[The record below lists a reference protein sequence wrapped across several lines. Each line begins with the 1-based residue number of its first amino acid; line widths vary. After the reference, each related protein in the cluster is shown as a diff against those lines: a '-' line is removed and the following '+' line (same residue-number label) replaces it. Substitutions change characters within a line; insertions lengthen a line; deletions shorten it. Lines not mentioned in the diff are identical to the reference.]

1 MASHPRV
8 RRLAVAALALVLAV
22 GPLPGT
28 ARADN
33 NLIGGIADIVGGALS
48 LPVGILQGTMSGP
61 PILGTLGG
69 AVGGALN
76 TISLTTR
83 GVFRLIGV
91 AIPLAAKI
99 APLIPLFL

>member
-1 MASHPRV
+1 MAF
-8 RRLAVAALALVLAV
+8 VLAV
-22 GPLPGT
+22 GPLAGT

-76 TISLTTR
+76 TITLTTR
-83 GVFRLIGV
+83 GVFRLLGV

>member
-1 MASHPRV
+1 MASRP
-8 RRLAVAALALVLAV
+8 AVAVLAFVLAV

-28 ARADN
+28 AQADN
-33 NLIGGIADIVGGALS
+33 NLLGGIADIVGGALS
-48 LPVGILQGTMSGP
+48 LPVSILHGTMSGP

-76 TISLTTR
+76 TITLTTR
-83 GVFRLIGV
+83 GVFRLLGV